1 MKYRNIGMRRLIA
14 VLMGIF
20 FLCTGLLKLGDPVG
34 TMLIVTEYC
43 KFFHLQFLLPA
54 AKGLGIF
61 FSLLECGVGVALISG
76 IARKV
81 TAWVTYGLIGF
92 FTILTFILWRA
103 NPEMDCGCFGE

>member
-54 AKGLGIF
+54 ANVIL
-61 FSLLECGVGVALISG
+61 SAVQPETVAH
-76 IARKV
+76 
-81 TAWVTYGLIGF
+81 
-92 FTILTFILWRA
+92 RA
-103 NPEMDCGCFGE
+103 ADSDGED